1 MKKLWLIVAVSLCAA
16 LLLSSCG
23 GGADKAF
30 PEALTC
36 EEVMT
41 AALNALDGEPEAESY
56 YSSAKDDAVKLDEF
70 ELSLLEDGL
79 FEACPEYSEVK
90 DYALYICN
98 GKETFELQVLKAG
111 SEEGAEKLK
120 GMLDRRIQTISGGD
134 KAMYDPSFDS
144 MIKNAQTYT
153 DGLFAVLMITSDNS
167 AARSAIDALKK

>member
-1 MKKLWLIVAVSLCAA
+1 M
-16 LLLSSCG
+16 
-23 GGADKAF
+23 
-30 PEALTC
+30 
-36 EEVMT
+36 
-41 AALNALDGEPEAESY
+41 
-56 YSSAKDDAVKLDEF
+56 
-70 ELSLLEDGL
+70 
-79 FEACPEYSEVK
+79 
-90 DYALYICN
+90 
-98 GKETFELQVLKAG
+98 LKAG